1 MKEGWNFDKALQLWA
16 TEPTVYL
23 CVLIHNHS
31 HIHFICSKREVPYFF
46 QCYCCKLCKVLNKDC
61 TSTAKFLNYLNYFVQ
76 YIKQFHTLNLGG
88 SAQCTIVLTF
98 QKKLSCK
105 FVITIRWIFGV
116 LYAVLKQNYKH
127 KHTILVFA
135 MRKCYEHI
143 LKIQFKL
150 CSVFI
155 WEPKLFSFIL
165 FTYANK
171 RKRRPKQRDP
181 YQNYNQLSSSMQWKL
196 TPNCWWALHLGPKF
210 QKWWQMHIHKRK
222 YTKEKIDVALSS

>member
-1 MKEGWNFDKALQLWA
+1 M
-16 TEPTVYL
+16 
-23 CVLIHNHS
+23 
-31 HIHFICSKREVPYFF
+31 PYFF

-105 FVITIRWIFGV
+105 IVITIRWIFGV
-116 LYAVLKQNYKH
+116 LYVVLKQNYKH

-181 YQNYNQLSSSMQWKL
+181 YQNYNQLSSLKFRLLCNENWHQ
-196 TPNCWWALHLGPKF
+196 TADEHYIWAQNFKSDDRCT
-210 QKWWQMHIHKRK
+210 HIHKQK

>member
-1 MKEGWNFDKALQLWA
+1 MSNWTDC
-16 TEPTVYL
+16 TDL
-23 CVLIHNHS
+23 CVFIHNYS

-46 QCYCCKLCKVLNKDC
+46 HVIVVNCVKSSIRTFHQRRSFWIIWITLCN
-61 TSTAKFLNYLNYFVQ
+61 TSNNFTPSTWADL
-76 YIKQFHTLNLGG
+76 
-88 SAQCTIVLTF
+88 AQCTIVLTF
-98 QKKLSCK
+98 PKELSCK

-116 LYAVLKQNYKH
+116 LYVVLKQNYKH
-127 KHTILVFA
+127 KHTILVFGV
-135 MRKCYEHI
+135 RICYEHI

-155 WEPKLFSFIL
+155 WEPKLFSCIL

-181 YQNYNQLSSSMQWKL
+181 YQNYNQLSSLKFRLLCNENWNQ
-196 TPNCWWALHLGPKF
+196 TAVEHFVWAQNFKSDDSC
-210 QKWWQMHIHKRK
+210 MHINKRK